1 MPVRSEELCSL
12 IDQHREYDGMI
23 ARVHELF
30 EVDKVSFDINW
41 RDKFMKKVI
50 DDRAGGL
57 C

>member
-1 MPVRSEELCSL
+1 M
-12 IDQHREYDGMI
+12 DQHREYDGMI